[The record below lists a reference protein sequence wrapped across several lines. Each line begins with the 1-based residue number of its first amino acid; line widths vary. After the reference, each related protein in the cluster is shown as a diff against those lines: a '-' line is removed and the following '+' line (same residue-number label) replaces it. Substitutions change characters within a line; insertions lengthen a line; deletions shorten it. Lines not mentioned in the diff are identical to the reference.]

1 MSVRK
6 VEPLPVHLQEL
17 LELLE
22 AQTEPDRRA
31 AIRTIE
37 ERHGVHVEL
46 AEAMEHEEFAV
57 RYGRWLDG
65 IDMALEDKSLSN
77 ALKGTASAS
86 TILRG
91 RGLLN
96 GGRGGSGPSGGDN
109 GRIVLGRPS
118 RTRAEVNRRR
128 W

>member
-1 MSVRK
+1 MAPPSQ
-6 VEPLPVHLQEL
+6 PLPVHLQEL

-22 AQTEPDRRA
+22 AQTEPDRRG
-31 AIRTIE
+31 AILAIE
-37 ERHGVHVEL
+37 KKHGIRVEL

-65 IDMALEDKSLSN
+65 IDMALEDKSLTN

-91 RGLLN
+91 RGLLT
-96 GGRGGSGPSGGDN
+96 GGARRPDSDN
-109 GRIVLGRPS
+109 GRVTLGRPS
-118 RTRAEVNRRR
+118 RERAAANRRR